1 MIKVIDPGFYSS
13 IQDLGRF
20 GTQNFGVP
28 ISGSMDQFS
37 ADIANKVIGNDSS
50 EALIELTMTGCSL
63 KFKNDTAIAI
73 TGSDMSPK
81 LNGLSIDMYSAIEV
95 KYGDTL
101 SFGRIK
107 YGFRTYIAFRGGIN
121 SEKVMDSNSMYI
133 GLTKNFKINKNDEIY
148 LNESKPSLNK
158 KYKASSK
165 KLILSDEIE
174 CYKGP
179 EYSKLTTQNKE
190 ELLSTQFSISNN
202 HNRMGYVL
210 DQKIKNTIKPIITSH
225 VIPGTV
231 QLTPGGDI
239 IILMR
244 DSQTTGGYPRI
255 LQLTNKGIDFV
266 AQKGTSSLINFLIK
280 INQET

>member
-1 MIKVIDPGFYSS
+1 MIKVIDPGFYTS

-20 GTQNFGVP
+20 GAQNFGVP
-28 ISGSMDQFS
+28 ISGCMDQCS
-37 ADIANKVIGNDSS
+37 ADIANKIIGNNSL
-50 EALIELTMTGCSL
+50 EALIELTMTGCCL
-63 KFKNDTAIAI
+63 KFENNTTIAI

-81 LNGLSIDMYSAIEV
+81 LNGLSIDMFSVIEV
-95 KYGDTL
+95 KYGDIL

-121 SEKVMDSNSMYI
+121 SEKVMESKSMYV
-133 GLTKNFKINKNDEIY
+133 GLTKNFKINKNDVIY
-148 LNESKPSLNK
+148 LNDSNPLLNK
-158 KYKASSK
+158 KHEPSLK

-179 EYSKLTTQNKE
+179 EYSKLTAQNKQK
-190 ELLSTQFSISNN
+190 LLSTQFSISNN

-210 DQKIKNTIKPIITSH
+210 YQKIKNTIKPIITSH
-225 VIPGTV
+225 VMPGTV

-266 AQKGTSSLINFLIK
+266 AQKRTGSLIKFS
-280 INQET
+280 INN

>member
-1 MIKVIDPGFYSS
+1 MIKVIDPGFYTS

-20 GTQNFGVP
+20 GAQNFGVP
-28 ISGSMDQFS
+28 ISGCMDQCS
-37 ADIANKVIGNDSS
+37 ADIANKIIGNNSL
-50 EALIELTMTGCSL
+50 EALIELTMTGCCL
-63 KFKNDTAIAI
+63 KFENNTTIAI

-81 LNGLSIDMYSAIEV
+81 LNGLSIDMFSVIEV
-95 KYGDTL
+95 KYGDIL

-121 SEKVMDSNSMYI
+121 SEKVMESKSMYV
-133 GLTKNFKINKNDEIY
+133 GLTKNFKINKNDVIY
-148 LNESKPSLNK
+148 LNDSNPLLNK
-158 KYKASSK
+158 KHEPSLK

-179 EYSKLTTQNKE
+179 EYSKLTTQNKQK
-190 ELLSTQFSISNN
+190 LLSTQFSISNN

-210 DQKIKNTIKPIITSH
+210 YQKIKNTIKPIITSH
-225 VIPGTV
+225 VMPGTV

-255 LQLTNKGIDFV
+255 LQLTNKSIDFV
-266 AQKGTSSLINFLIK
+266 AQKKTGSLIKFS
-280 INQET
+280 INN

>member
-95 KYGDTL
+95 KCGDTL

-121 SEKVMDSNSMYI
+121 SEKVMDSNSMYV

>member
-1 MIKVIDPGFYSS
+1 MIKVIDPGFYTS

-20 GTQNFGVP
+20 GAQNFGVP
-28 ISGSMDQFS
+28 ISGCMDQCS
-37 ADIANKVIGNDSS
+37 ADIANKIIGNNSL
-50 EALIELTMTGCSL
+50 EALIELTMTGCCL
-63 KFKNDTAIAI
+63 KFENNTTIAI

-81 LNGLSIDMYSAIEV
+81 LNGLSIDMFSAIEV
-95 KYGDTL
+95 KYGDIL

-121 SEKVMDSNSMYI
+121 SEKVMESKSMYV
-133 GLTKNFKINKNDEIY
+133 GLTKNFKINKNDVIY
-148 LNESKPSLNK
+148 LNDSNPLLNK
-158 KYKASSK
+158 KHEPSLK

-179 EYSKLTTQNKE
+179 EYSKLTAQNKQK
-190 ELLSTQFSISNN
+190 LLSTQFSISNN

-210 DQKIKNTIKPIITSH
+210 YQKIKNTIKPIITSH
-225 VIPGTV
+225 VMPGTV

-266 AQKGTSSLINFLIK
+266 AQKKTGSLIKFS
-280 INQET
+280 INN

>member
-1 MIKVIDPGFYSS
+1 MIKVIDPGFYTS

-20 GTQNFGVP
+20 GAQNFGVP
-28 ISGSMDQFS
+28 ISGCMDQCS
-37 ADIANKVIGNDSS
+37 ADIANKIIGNNSL
-50 EALIELTMTGCSL
+50 EALIELTMTGCCL
-63 KFKNDTAIAI
+63 KFENNTTIAI

-81 LNGLSIDMYSAIEV
+81 LNGLSIDMFSVIEV
-95 KYGDTL
+95 KYGDIL

-121 SEKVMDSNSMYI
+121 SEKVMESKSMYV

-148 LNESKPSLNK
+148 LNDSKSLLNK
-158 KYKASSK
+158 KHEPSLK

-179 EYSKLTTQNKE
+179 EYSKLTTQNKQK
-190 ELLSTQFSISNN
+190 LLSTQFSISNN

-225 VIPGTV
+225 VMPGTV

-266 AQKGTSSLINFLIK
+266 AQKRTGSLIKFS
-280 INQET
+280 INN

>member
-1 MIKVIDPGFYSS
+1 MIKVIDPGFYTS

-20 GTQNFGVP
+20 GAQNFGVP
-28 ISGSMDQFS
+28 ISGCMDQCS
-37 ADIANKVIGNDSS
+37 SDIANKIIGNNSL

-63 KFKNDTAIAI
+63 KFENDTTIAI

-81 LNGLSIDMYSAIEV
+81 LNGLPIDMFSVIEV
-95 KYGDTL
+95 KYGDIL

-121 SEKVMDSNSMYI
+121 SEKVMESKSMYV

-148 LNESKPSLNK
+148 LNDSKSLLNK
-158 KYKASSK
+158 KHEPSLK

-179 EYSKLTTQNKE
+179 EYSKLTTQNKQK
-190 ELLSTQFSISNN
+190 LLSTQFSISNN

-225 VIPGTV
+225 VMPGTV

-266 AQKGTSSLINFLIK
+266 AQKRTGSLIKFS
-280 INQET
+280 INN

>member
-1 MIKVIDPGFYSS
+1 MIKVIDSGFYSS

-20 GTQNFGVP
+20 GAQNFGVP
-28 ISGSMDQFS
+28 ISGSMDQCS
-37 ADIANKVIGNDSS
+37 ADIANKIVGNNSL
-50 EALIELTMTGCSL
+50 EALIELTMTGCCL
-63 KFKNDTAIAI
+63 KFENDIAIAI

-81 LNGLSIDMYSAIEV
+81 LNGLSVDMYSVIEV

-121 SEKVMDSNSMYI
+121 SEKVMESKSMYV

-148 LNESKPSLNK
+148 LNDSKPSLNK
-158 KYKASSK
+158 KQKASMN
-165 KLILSDEIE
+165 KLTLSDEIE

-202 HNRMGYVL
+202 HNRMGYML

-225 VIPGTV
+225 VMPGTV

-255 LQLTNKGIDFV
+255 LQLTDRAIDFV
-266 AQKGTSSLINFLIK
+266 AQKMTSSLIKFLIK
-280 INQET
+280 N

>member
-20 GTQNFGVP
+20 GSQNFGVP

-37 ADIANKVIGNDSS
+37 ADIANKVIGNNSL

-63 KFKNDTAIAI
+63 KFENDTAIAI

-81 LNGLSIDMYSAIEV
+81 LNGLSIEMYSVIEV

-121 SEKVMDSNSMYI
+121 AEKVMESKSMYV

-148 LNESKPSLNK
+148 LNDSNPSLNK
-158 KYKASSK
+158 KHKASMN
-165 KLILSDEIE
+165 KLALSDEIE

-202 HNRMGYVL
+202 HNRMGYML

-225 VIPGTV
+225 VMPGTV

-255 LQLTNKGIDFV
+255 LQLTDKAIDFV
-266 AQKGTSSLINFLIK
+266 AQKRTDSLIKFLIK
-280 INQET
+280 S

>member
-1 MIKVIDPGFYSS
+1 MIKVIDPGFYTS

-20 GTQNFGVP
+20 GAQNFGVP
-28 ISGSMDQFS
+28 ISGCMDQCS
-37 ADIANKVIGNDSS
+37 SDIANKIIGNNSL

-63 KFKNDTAIAI
+63 KFENNTTIAI

-81 LNGLSIDMYSAIEV
+81 LNGLSIDMFSVIEV
-95 KYGDTL
+95 KYGDIL

-121 SEKVMDSNSMYI
+121 SEKVMESKSMYV

-148 LNESKPSLNK
+148 LNDSKSLLNK
-158 KYKASSK
+158 KHEPSLK

-179 EYSKLTTQNKE
+179 EYSKLTTQNKQK
-190 ELLSTQFSISNN
+190 LLSTQFSISNN

-225 VIPGTV
+225 VMPGTV

-266 AQKGTSSLINFLIK
+266 AQKRTGSLIKFS
-280 INQET
+280 INN

>member
-1 MIKVIDPGFYSS
+1 MIKVINPGFYSS

-20 GTQNFGVP
+20 GSQNFGVP

-37 ADIANKVIGNDSS
+37 ADIANKVIGNNSL

-63 KFKNDTAIAI
+63 KFENDTAIAI

-81 LNGLSIDMYSAIEV
+81 LNGLSIEMYSVIEV

-121 SEKVMDSNSMYI
+121 AEKVMESKSMYV

-148 LNESKPSLNK
+148 LNDSSPSLNK
-158 KYKASSK
+158 KHKASMN
-165 KLILSDEIE
+165 KLALSDEIE

-210 DQKIKNTIKPIITSH
+210 NQKIKNTIKPIITSH
-225 VIPGTV
+225 VMPGTV

-255 LQLTNKGIDFV
+255 LQLTDKAIDFV
-266 AQKGTSSLINFLIK
+266 AQKRTDSLIKFLIK
-280 INQET
+280 S

>member
-1 MIKVIDPGFYSS
+1 MIKVVDPGFYSS

-37 ADIANKVIGNDSS
+37 ADIANKVIGNDLS

-63 KFKNDTAIAI
+63 KFKNHTVLAI

-81 LNGLSIDMYSAIEV
+81 LNGLSIGMYSVIEV
-95 KYGDTL
+95 KCGDTL

-107 YGFRTYIAFRGGIN
+107 DGFRTYIAFRGGIN
-121 SEKVMDSNSMYI
+121 SEKVMDSKSMYV

-158 KYKASSK
+158 KYNKAFLK
-165 KLILSDEIE
+165 KLVLSDEIE

-179 EYSKLTTQNKE
+179 EYDRLTTQNKSR
-190 ELLSTQFSISNN
+190 LLNTEFSISNN

-225 VIPGTV
+225 VMPGTV

-266 AQKGTSSLINFLIK
+266 AQKRASSLIKFLIK
-280 INQET
+280 N

>member
-1 MIKVIDPGFYSS
+1 MIKVIDPGFYTS

-20 GTQNFGVP
+20 GAQNFGVP
-28 ISGSMDQFS
+28 ISGCMDQCS
-37 ADIANKVIGNDSS
+37 SDIANKIIGNNSL

-63 KFKNDTAIAI
+63 KFENNTTIAI

-81 LNGLSIDMYSAIEV
+81 LNGLSIDMFSVIEV
-95 KYGDTL
+95 KYGDIL

-121 SEKVMDSNSMYI
+121 SEKVMESKSMYV

-148 LNESKPSLNK
+148 LNDSKSLLNK
-158 KYKASSK
+158 KHEPSLK

-179 EYSKLTTQNKE
+179 EYSKLTTQNKQK
-190 ELLSTQFSISNN
+190 LLSTQFSISNN

-266 AQKGTSSLINFLIK
+266 AQKKTGSLIKFS
-280 INQET
+280 INN

>member
-1 MIKVIDPGFYSS
+1 
-13 IQDLGRF
+13 
-20 GTQNFGVP
+20 
-28 ISGSMDQFS
+28 
-37 ADIANKVIGNDSS
+37 
-50 EALIELTMTGCSL
+50 
-63 KFKNDTAIAI
+63 
-73 TGSDMSPK
+73 MSPK
-81 LNGLSIDMYSAIEV
+81 LNELSVDMYSVIEV

-121 SEKVMDSNSMYI
+121 SEKVMESKSMYV

-148 LNESKPSLNK
+148 LNDSKPSLNK
-158 KYKASSK
+158 KHKASMN
-165 KLILSDEIE
+165 KLALSDEIE

-210 DQKIKNTIKPIITSH
+210 VQKIKNTIKPIITSH

-266 AQKGTSSLINFLIK
+266 AQKRTGSLIKFS
-280 INQET
+280 INN

>member
-1 MIKVIDPGFYSS
+1 MIKVIDPGFYTS

-20 GTQNFGVP
+20 GAQNFGVP
-28 ISGSMDQFS
+28 ISGCMDQCS
-37 ADIANKVIGNDSS
+37 SDIANKIIGNNSL

-63 KFKNDTAIAI
+63 KFENDTTIAI

-81 LNGLSIDMYSAIEV
+81 LNGLSIDMFSVIEV
-95 KYGDTL
+95 KYGDIL

-121 SEKVMDSNSMYI
+121 SEKVMESKSMYV

-148 LNESKPSLNK
+148 LNDSKSLLNK
-158 KYKASSK
+158 KHEPSLK

-174 CYKGP
+174 CYKCP
-179 EYSKLTTQNKE
+179 EYSKLTTQNKQK
-190 ELLSTQFSISNN
+190 LLSTQFSISNN

-266 AQKGTSSLINFLIK
+266 AQKRTGSLIKFS
-280 INQET
+280 INN